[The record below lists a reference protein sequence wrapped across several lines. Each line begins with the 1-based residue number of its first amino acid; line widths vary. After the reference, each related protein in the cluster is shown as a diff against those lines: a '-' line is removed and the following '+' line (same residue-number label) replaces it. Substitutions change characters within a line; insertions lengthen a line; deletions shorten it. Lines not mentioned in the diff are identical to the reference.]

1 MSSTWG
7 NNIRLSVFGGSH
19 TGAIG
24 VVLDNLPP
32 NEKIDLDAVRMVGYG
47 FQVEMKY
54 TAWKLG
60 FRIDEVSIVFVDR
73 TEGISKMSGGIFGEA
88 FWGVLKLPWRR
99 IRPKLPAARE

>member
-32 NEKIDLDAVRMVGYG
+32 NEKIDLDAVRVQMARRAPGRD
-47 FQVEMKY
+47 K
-54 TAWKLG
+54 TATT
-60 FRIDEVSIVFVDR
+60 RP
-73 TEGISKMSGGIFGEA
+73 EA
-88 FWGVLKLPWRR
+88 D
-99 IRPKLPAARE
+99 